1 MGLAWVART
10 RMCDVVEADKDGQR
24 RTSYDKVQGLMKLIE
39 ARTDSHMSLGEN
51 TVLLLPCFGILGD
64 HSKSAC
70 SSRE

>member
-1 MGLAWVART
+1 
-10 RMCDVVEADKDGQR
+10 MCNVVEADRDGQR

-51 TVLLLPCFGILGD
+51 TVLLPCFGILGD